1 MASHLAGSQ
10 TEANGATLKLC
21 ISCLPN
27 FLKFHKNH
35 RFSSGPLNLLFH
47 CCTIFS
53 EFSNFANFPIFR
65 KFCRFHK
72 NRIFSWGLPSLLF
85 YCFSLIQ

>member
-10 TEANGATLKLC
+10 TEANGGTLKLS

-47 CCTIFS
+47 CYTIFRS
-53 EFSNFANFPIFR
+53 EFSNFANFAGFTKIAFLVGVFLTSPFAA
-65 KFCRFHK
+65 FH
-72 NRIFSWGLPSLLF
+72 
-85 YCFSLIQ
+85 